1 MLHLALKDFKYSNGE
16 NDPRL
21 VILEEKYLNKYNSG
35 RNQSSPAETRGEFY
49 HL

>member
-1 MLHLALKDFKYSNGE
+1 VLHLALKDFKYSNGA

-21 VILEEKYLNKYNSG
+21 AVLEEKYLNKYNLE
-35 RNQSSPAETRGEFY
+35 RNQSSPAESRGEFY